1 MATAKPVKSPKH
13 AKLEL
18 SSFMQ
23 SNNIIKA
30 SQISD
35 TQMLLNLE
43 SGKFSQDEVWFMKN
57 KEGQEYIV
65 MPQSI
70 LKKVVSIIRD
80 AHEEKLALELARDVS
95 QSAPIDFDDVM
106 AVALRTLE
114 SKRLQD
120 GFLPHI
126 DTKTIVQ
133 EIKKNHPNLFFDFR
147 GNLFMR
153 GNND

>member
-13 AKLEL
+13 TKLEL

-106 AVALRTLE
+106 AVALRALE
-114 SKRLQD
+114 SKRLKD
-120 GFLPHI
+120 GFLPQI
-126 DTKTIVQ
+126 DTKTLVQ
-133 EIKKNHPNLFFDFR
+133 NLKKEYPNLFFDF
-147 GNLFMR
+147 GEHLFR
-153 GNND
+153 RE